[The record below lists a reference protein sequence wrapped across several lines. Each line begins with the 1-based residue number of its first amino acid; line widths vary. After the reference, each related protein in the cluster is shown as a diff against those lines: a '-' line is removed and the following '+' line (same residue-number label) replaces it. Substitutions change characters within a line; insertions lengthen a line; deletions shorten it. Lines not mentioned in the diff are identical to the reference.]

1 MFAREE
7 PQNEELNSLES
18 ALRTLKPAAA
28 SLDRDQIMY
37 LAGQTSVQP
46 AHGSFIRRT
55 AWPLATAA
63 SVMLAALLGRVTAP
77 EQVHVVDR
85 VVQIPAGIDK
95 QQLKDDEQF
104 AQAVQSLPRTTSS
117 FEPAF
122 HTSELP
128 LGRDLLRPYVR
139 LRDQVVALG
148 PDMLPALGGGDQAR
162 AAAANSYG
170 EMRQDLIQ

>member
-77 EQVHVVDR
+77 EQVHLAAISCD
-85 VVQIPAGIDK
+85 
-95 QQLKDDEQF
+95 L
-104 AQAVQSLPRTTSS
+104 TSVYATRS
-117 FEPAF
+117 WLWAPTCFRLWEAAIRREPQ
-122 HTSELP
+122 
-128 LGRDLLRPYVR
+128 RPI
-139 LRDQVVALG
+139 LTAKCG
-148 PDMLPALGGGDQAR
+148 K
-162 AAAANSYG
+162 
-170 EMRQDLIQ
+170 I